1 MEKVLLQ
8 NACFYKDGRFSEG
21 NLLIKDGKIE
31 ALGIGISADCEVVD
45 LDGAYLV
52 PGFLDVHTHGA
63 AGVDVNAADVAGLEK
78 IGKFFASQGTTGWLA
93 SVLTDTEEQT
103 TWCLEQIRR
112 SCSARIWKARSW
124 HRSTR
129 AQCLSTCSSR
139 GTLAS
144 SANTRL
150 RRAVRCGIS
159 PFPRRLK
166 GFLRW

>member
-103 TWCLEQIRR
+103 TWCLEQIR
-112 SCSARIWKARSW
+112 
-124 HRSTR
+124 
-129 AQCLSTCSSR
+129 Q
-139 GTLAS
+139 AS
-144 SANTRL
+144 
-150 RRAVRCGIS
+150 
-159 PFPRRLK
+159 
-166 GFLRW
+166 